1 MKELTIE
8 QKAQRYD
15 EAIRKAKDMLS
26 YKEVRQEDMEYLFPE
41 LKESEDERIRKRLC
55 AVVNDIG
62 ENVLRPYLLTKDK
75 VLAWLNKQG
84 APNPYSGVSFEYNGH
99 TWGMCARDGGVEIA
113 MDGNLKAF
121 ISSDKSFVYPVN
133 PVPLFKAEYLYVS
146 KVDGLIHDM
155 RYNPI
160 DKAEPKFAVGDW
172 VVDEDDNRTYQ
183 IKRVMESVTS
193 GKISYDLVGGGY
205 FPSIK
210 KNYHLWTI
218 EDIKEGDVLY
228 SKEHNLLWLH
238 KNSEQCHS
246 CINLNYNS
254 NNISIDTDIVIPK
267 DVCPATKEQ
276 SDLLYTKMR
285 EAGYMWDSLSNEIFT
300 IDIEGADIK
309 QISIRQVGAVK
320 TILAKSGFTFE
331 NVKEDSTKDGY
342 TTYGTFKTP
351 SAIIVVRLSNH
362 ICSMKNWT
370 ERYKP
375 KLIAKPKLLR
385 RMGKNIQD
393 PYKERCFFSI
403 VFKAFDYSVNDSG
416 SWKAICNEYVF
427 NPIEVEE
434 GGTIGKIAN
443 DAKGLNRGKPSTING
458 IQPQIREVNNE
469 SQPPTNSFVGLS

>member
-1 MKELTIE
+1 MVE
-8 QKAQRYD
+8 
-15 EAIRKAKDMLS
+15 
-26 YKEVRQEDMEYLFPE
+26 
-41 LKESEDERIRKRLC
+41 
-55 AVVNDIG
+55 
-62 ENVLRPYLLTKDK
+62 
-75 VLAWLNKQG
+75 KQ
-84 APNPYSGVSFEYNGH
+84 
-99 TWGMCARDGGVEIA
+99 
-113 MDGNLKAF
+113 
-121 ISSDKSFVYPVN
+121 
-133 PVPLFKAEYLYVS
+133 
-146 KVDGLIHDM
+146 
-155 RYNPI
+155 
-160 DKAEPKFAVGDW
+160 
-172 VVDEDDNRTYQ
+172 Q
-183 IKRVMESVTS
+183 I
-193 GKISYDLVGGGY
+193 
-205 FPSIK
+205 
-210 KNYHLWTI
+210 
-218 EDIKEGDVLY
+218 
-228 SKEHNLLWLH
+228 
-238 KNSEQCHS
+238 
-246 CINLNYNS
+246 
-254 NNISIDTDIVIPK
+254 
-267 DVCPATKEQ
+267 
-276 SDLLYTKMR
+276 
-285 EAGYMWDSLSNEIFT
+285 
-300 IDIEGADIK
+300 DIK

-469 SQPPTNSFVGLS
+469 NENLPKATDKIPQNISVDKDGNWVSTNGWGADYVSENKQYNTNRNMKQTIKLRESELRRMIAESVRRVLNEGDAEDYEEFKNYVMNIYNFLLKAERFLDGYEHDGRWLYTSGLLHTAVVDCIYEFKKYIE

>member
-1 MKELTIE
+1 MVE
-8 QKAQRYD
+8 
-15 EAIRKAKDMLS
+15 
-26 YKEVRQEDMEYLFPE
+26 
-41 LKESEDERIRKRLC
+41 
-55 AVVNDIG
+55 
-62 ENVLRPYLLTKDK
+62 
-75 VLAWLNKQG
+75 KQ
-84 APNPYSGVSFEYNGH
+84 
-99 TWGMCARDGGVEIA
+99 
-113 MDGNLKAF
+113 
-121 ISSDKSFVYPVN
+121 
-133 PVPLFKAEYLYVS
+133 
-146 KVDGLIHDM
+146 
-155 RYNPI
+155 
-160 DKAEPKFAVGDW
+160 
-172 VVDEDDNRTYQ
+172 Q
-183 IKRVMESVTS
+183 I
-193 GKISYDLVGGGY
+193 
-205 FPSIK
+205 
-210 KNYHLWTI
+210 
-218 EDIKEGDVLY
+218 
-228 SKEHNLLWLH
+228 
-238 KNSEQCHS
+238 
-246 CINLNYNS
+246 
-254 NNISIDTDIVIPK
+254 
-267 DVCPATKEQ
+267 
-276 SDLLYTKMR
+276 
-285 EAGYMWDSLSNEIFT
+285 
-300 IDIEGADIK
+300 DIK

-469 SQPPTNSFVGLS
+469 NENLPKATDKIPQNISVDKDGNWVSTNGWGADYVSENKQYNTNRNMKQTIKLRESELRRMIAESIRGTLKESNGNDTIDREWYSQKGAILDDEEEYIARYYNIFEKAYDSARKLYNFLNNTVNVHDIEYLRYQVRNSKDSDIQNAIYEALKAVNNAESKLHNVFYMMKELK

>member
-1 MKELTIE
+1 MVE
-8 QKAQRYD
+8 
-15 EAIRKAKDMLS
+15 
-26 YKEVRQEDMEYLFPE
+26 
-41 LKESEDERIRKRLC
+41 
-55 AVVNDIG
+55 
-62 ENVLRPYLLTKDK
+62 
-75 VLAWLNKQG
+75 KQ
-84 APNPYSGVSFEYNGH
+84 
-99 TWGMCARDGGVEIA
+99 
-113 MDGNLKAF
+113 
-121 ISSDKSFVYPVN
+121 
-133 PVPLFKAEYLYVS
+133 
-146 KVDGLIHDM
+146 
-155 RYNPI
+155 
-160 DKAEPKFAVGDW
+160 
-172 VVDEDDNRTYQ
+172 Q
-183 IKRVMESVTS
+183 I
-193 GKISYDLVGGGY
+193 
-205 FPSIK
+205 
-210 KNYHLWTI
+210 
-218 EDIKEGDVLY
+218 
-228 SKEHNLLWLH
+228 
-238 KNSEQCHS
+238 
-246 CINLNYNS
+246 
-254 NNISIDTDIVIPK
+254 
-267 DVCPATKEQ
+267 
-276 SDLLYTKMR
+276 
-285 EAGYMWDSLSNEIFT
+285 
-300 IDIEGADIK
+300 DIK
-309 QISIRQVGAVK
+309 QISIIQVGAVK

-469 SQPPTNSFVGLS
+469 NENLPKAMDKIPQNISVDKDGNWVSTNGWGADYVSENKQYKTNTNMNKKLIRLTESDLHKIVKESVKKIIKEGWKDVPSDIFNALNMNNANTVGTRHFGDYDAISEKPYYQDDLRGEEPSVISIEVLKPFFINRGQGSGDFYTSAGGEQLIVLPNQIIELKEREINWISKKSEYVGEAKCSHHITKGVYIPDHTFSGTGVAKIVIRGYSALLKGQEKGFIKINWAK

>member
-1 MKELTIE
+1 MVE
-8 QKAQRYD
+8 
-15 EAIRKAKDMLS
+15 
-26 YKEVRQEDMEYLFPE
+26 
-41 LKESEDERIRKRLC
+41 
-55 AVVNDIG
+55 
-62 ENVLRPYLLTKDK
+62 
-75 VLAWLNKQG
+75 KQ
-84 APNPYSGVSFEYNGH
+84 
-99 TWGMCARDGGVEIA
+99 
-113 MDGNLKAF
+113 
-121 ISSDKSFVYPVN
+121 
-133 PVPLFKAEYLYVS
+133 
-146 KVDGLIHDM
+146 
-155 RYNPI
+155 
-160 DKAEPKFAVGDW
+160 
-172 VVDEDDNRTYQ
+172 Q
-183 IKRVMESVTS
+183 I
-193 GKISYDLVGGGY
+193 
-205 FPSIK
+205 
-210 KNYHLWTI
+210 
-218 EDIKEGDVLY
+218 
-228 SKEHNLLWLH
+228 
-238 KNSEQCHS
+238 
-246 CINLNYNS
+246 
-254 NNISIDTDIVIPK
+254 
-267 DVCPATKEQ
+267 
-276 SDLLYTKMR
+276 
-285 EAGYMWDSLSNEIFT
+285 
-300 IDIEGADIK
+300 DIK

-331 NVKEDSTKDGY
+331 NAKEDSTKDGY

-469 SQPPTNSFVGLS
+469 NENLPKATDKIPQNISVDKDGNWVSTNGWGADYVSENKQYNTNRNMKQTIKLRESELRRMIAESVKRVLREHSRDIDDDNYFGGGLPDRYFDDDAPDDDRISQKQIAQLDNITDVIADIANNTSDETELLFQAADNISEFTSRYK

>member
-1 MKELTIE
+1 MVE
-8 QKAQRYD
+8 
-15 EAIRKAKDMLS
+15 
-26 YKEVRQEDMEYLFPE
+26 
-41 LKESEDERIRKRLC
+41 
-55 AVVNDIG
+55 
-62 ENVLRPYLLTKDK
+62 
-75 VLAWLNKQG
+75 KQ
-84 APNPYSGVSFEYNGH
+84 
-99 TWGMCARDGGVEIA
+99 
-113 MDGNLKAF
+113 
-121 ISSDKSFVYPVN
+121 
-133 PVPLFKAEYLYVS
+133 
-146 KVDGLIHDM
+146 
-155 RYNPI
+155 
-160 DKAEPKFAVGDW
+160 
-172 VVDEDDNRTYQ
+172 Q
-183 IKRVMESVTS
+183 I
-193 GKISYDLVGGGY
+193 
-205 FPSIK
+205 
-210 KNYHLWTI
+210 
-218 EDIKEGDVLY
+218 
-228 SKEHNLLWLH
+228 
-238 KNSEQCHS
+238 
-246 CINLNYNS
+246 
-254 NNISIDTDIVIPK
+254 
-267 DVCPATKEQ
+267 
-276 SDLLYTKMR
+276 
-285 EAGYMWDSLSNEIFT
+285 
-300 IDIEGADIK
+300 DIK

-469 SQPPTNSFVGLS
+469 NENLPKATDKIPQNISVDKNGNWVSTNGWGADYVSENKQYNTNRNMKQTIKLRESELKRIIAESVKRAINEVWDIDDNGVIDYDEFGRAKNRSYADVRGLSRGLASDTKELLRNTPHRDFRAETNYQYRLDEPNGREFSDDSGEWLRPSDWFARGADGWNDDEFNDYDKQIGNNHGTNISASDKRWKKAADSRPLHRKGSLNRAMDETINRIVSESIRNLR

>member
-1 MKELTIE
+1 MVE
-8 QKAQRYD
+8 
-15 EAIRKAKDMLS
+15 
-26 YKEVRQEDMEYLFPE
+26 
-41 LKESEDERIRKRLC
+41 
-55 AVVNDIG
+55 
-62 ENVLRPYLLTKDK
+62 
-75 VLAWLNKQG
+75 KQ
-84 APNPYSGVSFEYNGH
+84 
-99 TWGMCARDGGVEIA
+99 
-113 MDGNLKAF
+113 
-121 ISSDKSFVYPVN
+121 
-133 PVPLFKAEYLYVS
+133 
-146 KVDGLIHDM
+146 
-155 RYNPI
+155 
-160 DKAEPKFAVGDW
+160 
-172 VVDEDDNRTYQ
+172 Q
-183 IKRVMESVTS
+183 I
-193 GKISYDLVGGGY
+193 
-205 FPSIK
+205 
-210 KNYHLWTI
+210 
-218 EDIKEGDVLY
+218 
-228 SKEHNLLWLH
+228 
-238 KNSEQCHS
+238 
-246 CINLNYNS
+246 
-254 NNISIDTDIVIPK
+254 
-267 DVCPATKEQ
+267 
-276 SDLLYTKMR
+276 
-285 EAGYMWDSLSNEIFT
+285 
-300 IDIEGADIK
+300 DIK

-469 SQPPTNSFVGLS
+469 NENLPKATDKIPQNISVDKDGNWVSTNGWGADYVSENKQYNTNRNMKQTIKLRESELRRMIAESVRRVLRENAFNNCHSYQIVSYLIDPSADWQKNALSSDEYEESKRDFELLSHSAGNLNKQVMNIFRKYQINSGAVEEHNSEEPFIMDIDGDGIYLLKRID

>member
-1 MKELTIE
+1 MVE
-8 QKAQRYD
+8 
-15 EAIRKAKDMLS
+15 
-26 YKEVRQEDMEYLFPE
+26 
-41 LKESEDERIRKRLC
+41 
-55 AVVNDIG
+55 
-62 ENVLRPYLLTKDK
+62 
-75 VLAWLNKQG
+75 KQ
-84 APNPYSGVSFEYNGH
+84 
-99 TWGMCARDGGVEIA
+99 
-113 MDGNLKAF
+113 
-121 ISSDKSFVYPVN
+121 
-133 PVPLFKAEYLYVS
+133 
-146 KVDGLIHDM
+146 
-155 RYNPI
+155 
-160 DKAEPKFAVGDW
+160 
-172 VVDEDDNRTYQ
+172 Q
-183 IKRVMESVTS
+183 I
-193 GKISYDLVGGGY
+193 
-205 FPSIK
+205 
-210 KNYHLWTI
+210 
-218 EDIKEGDVLY
+218 
-228 SKEHNLLWLH
+228 
-238 KNSEQCHS
+238 
-246 CINLNYNS
+246 
-254 NNISIDTDIVIPK
+254 
-267 DVCPATKEQ
+267 
-276 SDLLYTKMR
+276 
-285 EAGYMWDSLSNEIFT
+285 
-300 IDIEGADIK
+300 DIK

-331 NVKEDSTKDGY
+331 NVKEESTKDGY

-469 SQPPTNSFVGLS
+469 NENLPKATDKIPQNISVDKDGNWVSTNGWGADYVSENKQYNTNRNMKRTIKVRESELKQMIAESVKRVLMEHSRDIDDDNYFGGGLPDRYFDDDAPDDDRISQKQITQLDNIADAIADIANNTSDEAELLFQAADNISEFTSRYK